1 MSDARARFRTSLRL
15 AWRQI
20 THHWSYP
27 LAHLIVLA
35 VFFIALR
42 TAEDISAKG
51 ILETIPGDIGIALA
65 SLAGILIA
73 GASASRSPGAKF
85 SELEQSFPGGSEVI
99 LGRSL
104 ASFMASILFLIEPLL
119 FAALN
124 GPWDSFL
131 SELPIYLAE
140 GCLTVALPVA
150 LVWLLAHRSGLP
162 TWSYPL
168 LGMVWLGFFGLGY
181 LTPFYSNPAFGLL
194 NFMRQGGSY
203 YSEMWGRL
211 LLDETPRWADLFYF
225 GLGVAALVLL
235 WLVQTANRLHRVPA
249 AAPLLLAAS
258 LVLSGFSAVQYSGIT
273 SDWLTNHTPWVQTID
288 PAAYEPRQHVAEP
301 YPFGEPPAV
310 EVDVRNYDL
319 TLDFSNETPKFHA
332 TLELGNDQDRALQEF
347 VLLLNG
353 RLALTESSLPCEK
366 QGVWLRC
373 SAPEP
378 FAPGGTLRLELS
390 YEGTVHEAGMIL
402 SRDWQL
408 KDFILDEGL
417 RLSPQAAW
425 YPIPYSPSLED
436 QGVRN
441 DIFLLRKP
449 AHVTLEVI
457 QSASHPYPLAS
468 NLPSIGTN
476 RFETQGTTWIFLI
489 GSPNLIEEPIGDVT
503 LVTARAD
510 LQAVKGAMERYREIY
525 ETYRTI
531 FPAVNTHTALVMA
544 LGEELGLPEETRTP
558 PTLEQPVIIASRYV
572 LWSMGAWDQSLSEE
586 YYLGDAVL
594 VDLWLLNR
602 ATQLGDEAWS
612 YPTML
617 WQVNHSPVWYATSSF
632 LWEYYESGG
641 DALDLAERIDARI
654 AARIAD
660 RAGAPDDSPFSQVVN
675 GLLQVYQQG
684 GQAGLVHA
692 INQLSLMSEETY
704 NTLYAE
710 NPEALR
716 QWIVEAGNAAH

>member
-1 MSDARARFRTSLRL
+1 MPNAGERFRSSLWL

-35 VFFIALR
+35 VFFIAMR
-42 TAEDISAKG
+42 TAEDVSAKA
-51 ILETIPGDIGIALA
+51 ILETVPGDIGIALA

-85 SELEQSFPGGSEVI
+85 NELEQSFPGGSEVI

-131 SELPIYLAE
+131 SQLPIYLAE
-140 GCLTVALPVA
+140 GCIAIALPVT

-162 TWSYPL
+162 AWSYPL

-181 LTPFYSNPAFGLL
+181 ITPFYSNPAFGLL
-194 NFMRQGGSY
+194 NFMRQGSSY

-211 LLDETPRWADLFYF
+211 LLDETPRWADLFYL

-235 WLVQTANRLHRVPA
+235 WLVQTVNRLHRVPA

-288 PAAYEPRQHVAEP
+288 SAAYGPRQHVAEP
-301 YPFGEPPAV
+301 YPFGEAPAV
-310 EVDVRNYDL
+310 EVDVRSYDL
-319 TLDFSNETPKFHA
+319 TLDFSNKTPNFHA
-332 TLELGNDQDRALQEF
+332 TLELENDQDQALQEF
-347 VLLLNG
+347 ALLLNG
-353 RLALTESSLPCEK
+353 RLTLTESSLPCEK
-366 QGVWLRC
+366 QGIWLRC

-378 FAPGGTLRLELS
+378 LVPGGTLRLELS

-408 KDFILDEGL
+408 KDFILPDGL

-436 QGVRN
+436 EGVRN

-449 AHVTLEVI
+449 AHVTLEII
-457 QSASHPYPLAS
+457 QPASHPYPLAS

-510 LQAVKGAMERYREIY
+510 LQAVKGAVESYSEIY

-558 PTLEQPVIIASRYV
+558 PTTEQPVIISSRYV
-572 LWSMGAWDQSLSEE
+572 LFTMGAWVQSLSEE

-594 VDLWLLNR
+594 ADLWLLNR

-612 YPTML
+612 YPSML
-617 WQVNHSPVWYATSSF
+617 WQVNNSPIWQATSSF
-632 LWEYYESGG
+632 LWEYYATGG
-641 DALDLAERIDARI
+641 DALKLSENIDTRITSS
-654 AARIAD
+654 
-660 RAGAPDDSPFSQVVN
+660 GGGPGESPFSEIASA
-675 GLLQVYQQG
+675 LLQVYQQG

-692 INQLSLMSEETY
+692 VNQLSLMSEETY
-704 NTLYAE
+704 NTLYAD
-710 NPEALR
+710 NAASLK
-716 QWIVEAGNAAH
+716 QWIVEAGNEAH